1 MAYGQIYKSTFQQV
15 KTYSTTEWQI
25 KIYKE
30 GYAGAITEI
39 KTTKDSIVLRRE
51 GDLRSHV
58 LPTTFEFSVENETEG
73 QFSDFADA
81 SWGEYQVLLIKDPN
95 GTPENYYRGYNQS
108 EIYTE
113 PFGDTGGGV
122 YPSQLKF
129 TCGLSHLKYVRW
141 NNSGTIYTGQKALIE
156 IIRLATNKIPQALSI
171 REFANVYES
180 TQPSTTIDSTLEHIF
195 LDSELFK
202 KMTKEEGAANEE
214 SAYMCYEVLNEIC
227 KSFRC
232 HFFYAGDKWFMIR
245 KQEYDD
251 STMYYREFLPRVGSE
266 STITVDSVGNWTAN
280 KKSVTNNNAFVTDII
295 LPAAD
300 AEKETVQPLN
310 RAKITFTQQSV
321 DFQNNNIL
329 KNGDFEMWENQDTT
343 APITYNGFP
352 KYWTEGSGVDYTT
365 YFANVGTTS
374 FYHPITT
381 SKYEQSYQFDPS
393 SYITA
398 GTYDSTKYIQ
408 YEKLGVQVGTADTI
422 SLDFNFYMHVEGAEL
437 VSGGF
442 QWLID
447 YLNEAAKLTFEC
459 QIKIGTYYLTGNATA
474 GYSWGTTAG
483 NAKLEINGF
492 GSWTDTSGGWFM
504 DQFNLTLTTPN
515 LPESGLRDIQFRI
528 YQPYSDF
535 TSWSNATAQASAEI
549 LALYPYD
556 VALNY
561 LPSGLEPVNE
571 QILYADVFEDEN
583 YEEIS
588 VIIGDSSNSV
598 SQGALKIST
607 GANTIV
613 WNRRGITENV
623 PLLEI
628 LLKSLRDNLGG
639 YGEMVNGKLIGEFY
653 GYNTISMT
661 VGAVTTH
668 YLIQSYSQYLETN
681 EWDVSLFKLQT
692 FASSLTVT
700 DSTVLNP
707 PPTPTTLDP
716 PEGGDPA
723 ARTTTTPTVNIG
735 DTATIIVENQT
746 NLNNF

>member
-1 MAYGQIYKSTFQQV
+1 MAYGQIYRSTFQQI
-15 KTYSTTEWQI
+15 KAHSTTEWEI

-30 GYAGAITEI
+30 GYGGAITSF
-39 KTTKDSIVLRRE
+39 KTSKDSIVIRRD
-51 GDLRSHV
+51 GDLRSHI
-58 LPTTFEFSVENETEG
+58 LPTTFEFSVENESEG
-73 QFSDFADA
+73 QFSDFATA
-81 SWGEYQVLLIKDPN
+81 SWGDYQVLLVKDPN

-141 NNSGTIYTGQKALIE
+141 DNSGTIYTGQKALIE
-156 IIRLATNKIPQALSI
+156 IIRLATNKIPTALSV
-171 REFANVYES
+171 REFANIYES
-180 TQPSTTIDSTLEHIF
+180 TQPATTIDSTLEHIF

-214 SAYMCYEVLNEIC
+214 SAYMAYDVINEIC

-245 KQEYDD
+245 KQEYKD

-266 STITVDSVGNWTAN
+266 STITVDSVGNWTTN
-280 KKSVTNNNAFVTDII
+280 KKSVTNLNNSIADIQF
-295 LPAAD
+295 PAAD

-310 RAKITFTQQSV
+310 RAKVTFTQQSL
-321 DFQNNNIL
+321 DFQNNNLL
-329 KNGDFEMWENQDTT
+329 KNGDFAMIEDPDTT
-343 APITYNGFP
+343 SPITYSGFP

-365 YFANVGTTS
+365 YFACGNGTYGFIDPDTN
-374 FYHPITT
+374 
-381 SKYEQSYQFDPS
+381 KYYSVYQFNPT
-393 SYITA
+393 SYKSAVI
-398 GTYDSTKYIQ
+398 YDATKYIQ
-408 YEKLGVQVGTADTI
+408 YEKLGIQVGTADTI
-422 SLDFNFYMHVEGAEL
+422 QLDFNFFMHVEGDEL

-447 YLNEAAKLTFEC
+447 YLNEAAKVTFEV
-459 QIKIGTYYLTGNATA
+459 QIKIGTYYLTGDATN
-474 GYSWGTTAG
+474 GYTWGTVAG
-483 NAKLEINGF
+483 NTKLEINGF
-492 GSWTDTSGGWFM
+492 GSWTDTSGGWFV
-504 DQFNLTLTTPN
+504 DLFNLNLITPN
-515 LPESGLRDIQFRI
+515 LPESGLRDVQFRI
-528 YQPYSDF
+528 YQPYTDIP
-535 TSWSNATAQASAEI
+535 SWSTATSQASAEI
-549 LALYPYD
+549 LSLSIYD

-571 QILYADVFEDEN
+571 QTLYADVFEDEN

-607 GANTIV
+607 GANTIQ
-613 WNRRGITENV
+613 WNRRGITENI
-623 PLLEI
+623 PILEI
-628 LLKSLRDNLGG
+628 LLKSLRDDLGG
-639 YGEMVNGKLIGEFY
+639 FGEMVNGKLMGEFY

-668 YLIQSYSQYLETN
+668 YLIQSYTQYLERN

-692 FASSLTVT
+692 FVSSLTVT
-700 DSTVLNP
+700 DSTVINP
-707 PPTPTTLDP
+707 PPTPTTLNP
-716 PEGGDPA
+716 PAGGDPA
-723 ARTTTTPTVNIG
+723 ARTTTTPTVNVG
-735 DTATIIVENQT
+735 TTAPITVGSQT
-746 NLNNF
+746 NLNNY